1 MNHWPR
7 GRARLARRP
16 VRWPVAVHPWASG
29 GTRAL
34 HHGPLVYATAC
45 LGIVCLSSD
54 LHAQEPAVAEC
65 NLSVGITIQSSSFDS
80 PVQGPLTY
88 EWRDELGQVVGLE
101 AALVVAL
108 PVGQYTRTLTV
119 TAPGG
124 RSAEDGVTLAVRD
137 TFPPTI
143 QTRLLIFLD
152 QSVAAR
158 TGADLI
164 SEMDITA
171 TDLCD
176 PNPTISAEPAGPY
189 EAGATQVVLTA
200 TDIAGNSESI
210 TVRVV
215 VAANASGSPATP
227 SGLSAS
233 DAPGAPAAP
242 VMLGGP
248 GALDAPGASASGT
261 STAGAVVSVGPA
273 VSGRVPPG
281 SQRPPSVTGAG
292 QVTTTFPSSEPVLSA
307 GRGYLWWVAG
317 LGALTLA
324 GLFVFALTRRS
335 SSSESETVPGPVF
348 QAIAR
353 SSADAQ
359 HRILPDGP
367 QLRRYTIW
375 LRPTADPGTHTIEEA
390 VSRTLG
396 ERRPHD

>member
-16 VRWPVAVHPWASG
+16 ARWPVAVHPWTPGAA
-29 GTRAL
+29 RAL

-45 LGIVCLSSD
+45 LGIVCLSSG

-80 PVQGPLTY
+80 PIQGPLTY

-101 AALVVAL
+101 EALVVAL

-152 QSVAAR
+152 PRVAAR

-189 EAGATQVVLTA
+189 EAGTTQVVLTA

-215 VAANASGSPATP
+215 VAASAPGAPATP
-227 SGLSAS
+227 SGPGAFDAPGAS
-233 DAPGAPAAP
+233 DAPGAPAT
-242 VMLGGP
+242 LGGP
-248 GALDAPGASASGT
+248 SAPGASASGT
-261 STAGAVVSVGPA
+261 SAAGAVVSVGPA

-281 SQRPPSVTGAG
+281 SQPG
-292 QVTTTFPSSEPVLSA
+292 QVTTTFPSSEPILPA
-307 GRGYLWWVAG
+307 GRGYMWWVAG

-335 SSSESETVPGPVF
+335 SSSETVPRPVF

-353 SSADAQ
+353 PSADAQ

-367 QLRRYTIW
+367 QLRRYTIG

-390 VSRTLG
+390 VSGTLG

>member
-1 MNHWPR
+1 
-7 GRARLARRP
+7 
-16 VRWPVAVHPWASG
+16 
-29 GTRAL
+29 
-34 HHGPLVYATAC
+34 VYATAC
-45 LGIVCLSSD
+45 LGIVCLSSG
-54 LHAQEPAVAEC
+54 LHAQESAVAEC
-65 NLSVGITIQSSSFDS
+65 NVSVGIAIQSSSFDP

-101 AALVVAL
+101 EALVVAL

-119 TAPGG
+119 TVPGG
-124 RSAEDGVTLAVRD
+124 RSAKDGVTLAVRD

-152 QSVAAR
+152 PRVAAR

-176 PNPTISAEPAGPY
+176 PNPTISAEPTGPY
-189 EAGATQVVLTA
+189 EAGETQVVLTA

-215 VAANASGSPATP
+215 VAA
-227 SGLSAS
+227 SAS
-233 DAPGAPAAP
+233 DAPGAPVTP
-242 VMLGGP
+242 GGP
-248 GALDAPGASASGT
+248 GAPGAPDAPDALANGT
-261 STAGAVVSVGPA
+261 SAAGAVVPGGPA
-273 VSGRVPPG
+273 VNGQVLPTPGQRVLPG
-281 SQRPPSVTGAG
+281 SQPPPSLTGAD
-292 QVTTTFPSSEPVLSA
+292 QPSSDPVLPA
-307 GRGYLWWVAG
+307 GRGYTWWVAG

-335 SSSESETVPGPVF
+335 SSSETVARPVF

-353 SSADAQ
+353 PSADAQ
-359 HRILPDGP
+359 HSILPDGP
-367 QLRRYTIW
+367 QLRRYTIG
-375 LRPTADPGTHTIEEA
+375 LRPTSDPGTHTIEEA
-390 VSRTLG
+390 VSRNLG